1 MNKPF
6 TIPMDNQ
13 KSTRAS
19 DYFGSLTFSGD
30 VMLKRLP
37 PEVFMNLQ
45 RTMRR
50 NLSLDR
56 SIANTVASAIKE
68 WAIEHGAT
76 HYCHWFQPLTGL
88 TAEKHDAFL
97 SPTGDGGAIEKF
109 SGDAL
114 IQGEPDASSFP
125 SGGIR
130 DTYEAR
136 GYTAWDATSPVFLL
150 RAGDGNKTLC
160 IPTAFVSWTG
170 EALDQKTPLLR
181 SIDAVSKH
189 ALRIVHALGD
199 AKTSQVI
206 ATLGCEQEYFL
217 VDRELF
223 LQRLD
228 LVVCGRTLVG
238 TQPPKGQQLEDHYF
252 GAIPE
257 AVLSYMT
264 ECEER
269 LFELGIPVKT
279 RHNEVAPG
287 QYELAPTFENS
298 NVAVDHQ
305 MTTMHVLRSVA
316 RKHGFECLLHEKPF
330 ARVNGS
336 GKHNNWSLS
345 TDTGVNLLDPRDDTH
360 TNMQFM
366 IFLVAVIRAVDVH
379 ADLLRASIATAH
391 NDHRLGA
398 NEAPPAIMS
407 IYLGEMLT
415 SILDQLERGE
425 SKKSAKAIELDLG
438 ARTLPQIPRHSSDR
452 NRTSPFAFTG
462 NKFEFRAVGSS
473 QSVAWPNTVL
483 NTIVAE
489 SLDLIATELEKKL
502 RKNPSPAKMDSIVRD
517 LLKDLVQSHRRVCFD
532 GNGYSAEW
540 HAEAAKRGLPNFPST
555 ADSLPAL
562 ATKKAERL
570 FAAYGVLSTRELHAR
585 YEVQM
590 EQYCKIVQIEGR
602 TLVQIAIT
610 QVLPAALRAQGEL
623 ADVIAATQ
631 HAGVPCPESESA
643 LRDLAK
649 QVVALRDAASELAIA
664 TAKEVPNI
672 EKRMRHFRD
681 VVVRSIEKVRE
692 ISDGLE
698 RVIPADLWPLPDYAT
713 MLLVR

>member
-1 MNKPF
+1 MEHDTAP
-6 TIPMDNQ
+6 
-13 KSTRAS
+13 RAS

-37 PEVFMNLQ
+37 PDVFMNLQ
-45 RTMRR
+45 RTMRH
-50 NLSLDR
+50 NWQLDP
-56 SIANTVASAIKE
+56 SIANTVASAMKE
-68 WAIEHGAT
+68 WALEHGAT
-76 HYCHWFQPLTGL
+76 HYCHWFQPLTGA

-150 RAGDGNKTLC
+150 RSSNGHKTLC

-181 SIDAVSKH
+181 SIDAVSKQ
-189 ALRIVHALGD
+189 ALRVLRVLGD
-199 AKTSQVI
+199 TTTSHVM

-217 VDRELF
+217 VDRNLF
-223 LQRLD
+223 LKRLD
-228 LVVCGRTLVG
+228 LCVCGRTLIG
-238 TQPPKGQQLEDHYF
+238 TEPPKGQQLEDHYF
-252 GAIPE
+252 GAIHE
-257 AVLSYMT
+257 RVIAYMT

-287 QYELAPTFENS
+287 QYEIAPTFELA

-305 MTTMHVLRSVA
+305 MATMHVLRTVA
-316 RKHGFECLLHEKPF
+316 RTHGFECLLHEKPF
-330 ARVNGS
+330 AKVNGS

-345 TDTGVNLLDPRDDTH
+345 TDLGANLFDPRDETH
-360 TNMQFM
+360 TNMQFLV
-366 IFLVAVIRAVDVH
+366 FLAAVISAVDTH
-379 ADLLRASIATAH
+379 ADILRASIASAH

-407 IYLGEMLT
+407 IYLGEMLDD
-415 SILDQLERGE
+415 ILDQLERGE
-425 SKKSAKAIELDLG
+425 SKRSAKSVPMDLG
-438 ARTLPQIPRHSSDR
+438 ARTLPQIPRHTSDR

-483 NTIVAE
+483 NTMIAQ
-489 SLDLIATELEKKL
+489 SFDAIATELEKKL
-502 RKNPSPAKMDSIVRD
+502 GKGATQAKREAAVRTV
-517 LLKDLVQSHRRVCFD
+517 LKDIVKEHRRVCFD
-532 GNGYSAEW
+532 GNGYSSDW
-540 HAEAAKRGLPNFPST
+540 HAEAKKRGLPNFPST
-555 ADSLPAL
+555 AEALPAL
-562 ATKKAERL
+562 VTKKAEKL
-570 FAAYGVLSTRELHAR
+570 FASYGVLSKRELHAR
-585 YEVQM
+585 YEVQL

-602 TLVQIAIT
+602 TLSQMAWT
-610 QVLPAALRAQGEL
+610 QVLPAGWRTQGEL
-623 ADVIAATQ
+623 ADTVSGTQ
-631 HAGVPCPESESA
+631 HAGIPCPESEAALSDLARLVAA
-643 LRDLAK
+643 LRNSLAT
-649 QVVALRDAASELAIA
+649 LDEAIA
-664 TAKEVPNI
+664 SQVADLEQRVGHCRTAVLSS
-672 EKRMRHFRD
+672 M
-681 VVVRSIEKVRE
+681 SKVRE
-692 ISDGLE
+692 CCDALE
-698 RVIPADLWPLPDYAT
+698 RVVPADLWPLPDYAA